1 MLLDLFVYP
10 VSGVLKLWHLLLH
23 DVFNLQ
29 DSVAWVLSVFGLV
42 IVVRSLIAPFSL
54 IQSRSG
60 RISALM
66 RPAMRELDA
75 EYRTRTDKKSVA
87 EYRDKKK
94 QLQLDYGY
102 TTAAGCIPPLI
113 QLPVFIGLYR
123 FLLLMARPE
132 DGLNAATH
140 PSIGFLSSED
150 VSAFLDGRVFGV
162 PLPAFVAMSEA
173 EHAMLGT
180 TRGEVLG
187 VVLPLLIVA
196 ILFTSLNFALSM
208 YRNALTMDWHSKMAR
223 GLSRFLVV
231 MFLLVPVLLAWLA
244 LAGPLPAAI
253 VVYWVANNLWTVV
266 QATIIHFKVQRDLPL
281 GPEHHELRVTG
292 KAEHETRVQEAKE
305 ERARR
310 KQLQLKAR
318 RDPAERAAIRAKLA
332 AEDQEIA
339 DARAAEKA
347 ERKRLNKEKS
357 AARIALQ
364 RDKSARRRA
373 ERAAR
378 KRGEPLPTS
387 EEPAAEP
394 TVEQAEELPPEA
406 GADTAE
412 PGASESDRTEDER
425 PPKNQME

>member
-42 IVVRSLIAPFSL
+42 IVVRGLIAPFSL

-66 RPAMRELDA
+66 RPAMRDLEA
-75 EYRTRTDKKSVA
+75 EYRTRTDKASVA
-87 EYRDKKK
+87 EYQEKKK
-94 QLQLDYGY
+94 QLQRDYGH

-132 DGLNAATH
+132 GGLDAATH
-140 PSIGFLSSED
+140 PSIGFLTSEE
-150 VSAFLDGRVFGV
+150 VSAFLDGRIFGV

-180 TRGEVLG
+180 TRGEVLS

-196 ILFTSLNFALSM
+196 ILFTSLNFALSL
-208 YRNALTMDWHSKMAR
+208 YRNSLTLDWHSKLAR

-231 MFLLVPVLLAWLA
+231 LFLLVPVLLTWLA

-281 GPEHHELRVTG
+281 GPEHHELRLTG
-292 KAEHETRVQEAKE
+292 KAEHAARVQEAKAD
-305 ERARR
+305 RARR

-318 RDPAERAAIRAKLA
+318 RNPAEREAIRAELA
-332 AEDQEIA
+332 AEDRELA
-339 DARAAEKA
+339 DARAADRA

-357 AARIALQ
+357 AARVQLQ

-378 KRGEPLPTS
+378 KRGETLPA
-387 EEPAAEP
+387 EPAEN
-394 TVEQAEELPPEA
+394 LPPEPP
-406 GADTAE
+406 AE
-412 PGASESDRTEDER
+412 TTEPTASESDRVDEER